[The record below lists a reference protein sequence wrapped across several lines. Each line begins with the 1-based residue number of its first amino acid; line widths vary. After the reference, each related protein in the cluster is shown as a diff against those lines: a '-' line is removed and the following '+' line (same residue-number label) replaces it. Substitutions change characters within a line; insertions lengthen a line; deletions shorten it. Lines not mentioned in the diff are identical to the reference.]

1 MTLTEGKKTDK
12 QLWNTLM
19 IIVHIVTESLCK
31 LETSFKGR
39 FFRRHSY
46 FQKVQSIASESVVWR
61 ALKLCSGNFETN
73 NQTLTK

>member
-31 LETSFKGR
+31 LETSFKR
-39 FFRRHSY
+39 EVL
-46 FQKVQSIASESVVWR
+46 QKTLLLSES
-61 ALKLCSGNFETN
+61 
-73 NQTLTK
+73 TKHCL